1 MSAGLDCPPGREP
14 PHRTPAERLR
24 RCLMTLCGDGYAHYS
39 PNLSAL
45 RREALSAGR
54 AWPSYREL
62 LAAQSFHRHDF
73 YADLAKSCRL
83 LLKYEPLTLRRLTA
97 LDLDARRIRLMR
109 RIARDLFTQIR
120 SLARHPD
127 PAVLR
132 ALPRILTRWN
142 QTVPAGHWHIFG
154 QEEVYGRLEF
164 YLACTGNRQAQA
176 HIASACLREALR
188 QPKDTTAAR
197 LGLRTALG
205 WLRFAGKENRCALG
219 SDDVINGMT
228 AAFEGDALCF
238 PNLHR
243 LTSGNVFRLLTGK
256 SEPTTPH
263 EPAPA
268 AGHGAAKA
276 PQARAQALQ
285 SGSAIRKSRTAQ
297 PIPATQVAQL
307 AQLLRADQTVRTPH
321 PAIQAVPPLQPAPV
335 DLADPVDP
343 ADAAHPPAPSQRSNR
358 RPGRP
363 SG

>member
-1 MSAGLDCPPGREP
+1 MSAGLNCPPGREP

-24 RCLMTLCGDGYAHYS
+24 LCLIVVCGDGYAHHT
-39 PNLSAL
+39 PNLSAP

-83 LLKYEPLTLRRLTA
+83 LLKYEPLTLRRLAA
-97 LDLDARRIRLMR
+97 LDLDARRVRLMR
-109 RIARDLFTQIR
+109 RIALDLFTQIR
-120 SLARHPD
+120 SLARHQD

-132 ALPRILTRWN
+132 ALPRILTRWT

-164 YLACTGNRQAQA
+164 YLACAGHRQAQA

-188 QPKDTTAAR
+188 QPEDTTAAR

-205 WLRFAGKENRCALG
+205 WLRFAGKENRCAPG
-219 SDDVINGMT
+219 SDDAVNGMT

-256 SEPTTPH
+256 FEPTTAH
-263 EPAPA
+263 EPA
-268 AGHGAAKA
+268 
-276 PQARAQALQ
+276 
-285 SGSAIRKSRTAQ
+285 
-297 PIPATQVAQL
+297 
-307 AQLLRADQTVRTPH
+307 
-321 PAIQAVPPLQPAPV
+321 
-335 DLADPVDP
+335 P
-343 ADAAHPPAPSQRSNR
+343 ADAAHPPAPSPRSNR